1 MSLGALHCYECVSL
15 YNCLIKTTCLRE
27 WHSCGF
33 DSYIK
38 ITQKRVSESW
48 GKTIRLLAQQPT
60 LRYCPHCFGTRVA
73 VVDQEFRNRFS
84 DELLQVKFEPDG
96 RVFTHEL
103 WKWSEEESRERLL
116 ELIEREEVTRAK
128 LAKKA
133 NAPKP

>member
-1 MSLGALHCYECVSL
+1 MRVGAVHCYECVQL
-15 YNCLIKTTCLRE
+15 YNHLIYSAFTKAHLESGFELYIDTTRLQVAAN
-27 WHSCGF
+27 WAG
-33 DSYIK
+33 
-38 ITQKRVSESW
+38 TA
-48 GKTIRLLAQQPT
+48 RLLSQQPG
-60 LRYCPHCFGTRVA
+60 LPHCPHCFGTRVA

-96 RVFTHEL
+96 RVFTHKL

-133 NAPKP
+133 NAPNP